1 MKYKFRVE
9 FLEEANEFLAGLD
22 EKPRSKIFYNI
33 WKARSVN
40 DKELLTKRIIG
51 CSHFGTIQTKQIQSL
66 LPHTDLSKQQTKSR
80 KVTLTKQRG

>member
-22 EKPRSKIFYNI
+22 EKPRGKIFYNI

-40 DKELLTKRIIG
+40 DKELFKT
-51 CSHFGTIQTKQIQSL
+51 
-66 LPHTDLSKQQTKSR
+66 TDKIPKSDIDKAER
-80 KVTLTKQRG
+80 LRQKYFNDKKKKK